1 MNTLLQT
8 LLIQTLPE
16 ETDSILRSYIEK
28 ILPEIEREFST
39 ISALGGS
46 YEVHLNQLLARGD
59 KYAEKNALS
68 WSSRADQNLCVHV
81 LNALLTAWNLSEYL
95 SASLALSEVE
105 KRLLCLGITLHDY
118 NKYCNSQGE
127 NDPPKA
133 YEVAEILKLCEELGE
148 KLNFQLFWS
157 GWKQYLPEIGFL
169 AQNTQF
175 KASTNPVPSN
185 WPTFTLNSKRLK
197 LPLRHLLGFGDVA
210 VHLEDPAGI
219 EIKTGG
225 ERLQEH
231 LKTLGIQ
238 RKLVY
243 HRLRNSLGILS
254 NAIHNSVV
262 NFGDELGWKPIL
274 FFAQGVVYLTP
285 LDSQPPDILELKEF
299 LWREISQVLAGKM
312 SGGEVGF
319 KRDGKG
325 LKIAS
330 QTLELFSSSEL
341 IRLLPDV
348 INARVANVKNPAT
361 PKRLEKLELSE
372 TEREIL
378 AKNADIRAD
387 KIAEFIILVQREFF
401 ENCPEF
407 ITWMLETLQL
417 QDKITPEQT
426 QEQSGGVN
434 YGWYR
439 VAADYIANNARL
451 RPEDVSSQL
460 LEIAENLAD
469 WAETNNLLS
478 ESESPTKAVFNSYL
492 EQYLEVGGWENKSSS
507 FEQELTTYTEAK
519 TKAAKQP
526 ICSLSSGE
534 FPSEDQMDSVVL
546 FKPQQYSN
554 KNSLGGRKIKRGISK
569 IWSLEMLLRQAIWR
583 VPAGKLEE
591 QQPIFLYIFPAYVY
605 SPQTAKAVQFLVND
619 IKRVSLWNVRKKWL
633 EFGLE
638 VSGLQAVD
646 WLHSEAEAGEFAEI
660 KYSSHAPFMAM
671 TYTTPRGKTQ
681 TDAWVQPAFLA
692 LALPLLL
699 GVKVVTTAS
708 SIPLYSSDSDFR
720 DSVIL
725 DGVVGFWQLLGLP
738 TSLRIQELYP
748 AIKRLLVAYC
758 LHLDNRSKGQE
769 ERWQAFNG
777 TVREVMTNVLNVFTL
792 ANEGLRRD
800 GRDFPKSK
808 EVKTYWKYAEIL
820 SEGDENMTDKL
831 KVTKEL
837 VSQYRQFYQVN
848 LGESSHAI
856 LFPLSKALEAILS
869 VPENWD
875 NEELI
880 LQGAG
885 QIQAALDRQE
895 AYKRP
900 IIKDKSIAYEIRQ
913 QREFEA
919 IHTFMKTCV
928 EELFEKMCKG
938 DIALLQE
945 NRNRIKAG
953 AEFAY
958 RMIALEE
965 RASSNQLNSETLNNE
980 D

>member
-1 MNTLLQT
+1 
-8 LLIQTLPE
+8 
-16 ETDSILRSYIEK
+16 
-28 ILPEIEREFST
+28 
-39 ISALGGS
+39 
-46 YEVHLNQLLARGD
+46 
-59 KYAEKNALS
+59 
-68 WSSRADQNLCVHV
+68 